1 MHEMENPAMQGRGSE
16 QKAQFSS
23 MSYIQDRSAPGKNN
37 PAGERELLIHALRTA
52 VARSRLVTNALETIG
67 VSLRHKS
74 VTTEQAMAWLRDEG
88 LLPRVHFGPGG
99 KR

>member
-1 MHEMENPAMQGRGSE
+1 
-16 QKAQFSS
+16 
-23 MSYIQDRSAPGKNN
+23 MSNLQQSSAPGKTN

-88 LLPRVHFGPGG
+88 LLPHVQFGPGG
-99 KR
+99 GR